1 MNLMIRGFDTSPQ
14 QTTTDD
20 AADAVD
26 AADNTDAADDSNDV
40 DDHDDAADATDAS
53 NGADADNDP
62 EIKKPS
68 HPCSTFCCFLDS
80 GTERKEAEAAASKE
94 SPII

>member
-20 AADAVD
+20 AADAAD
-26 AADNTDAADDSNDV
+26 AADNTDAADDAD
-40 DDHDDAADATDAS
+40 DDAD
-53 NGADADNDP
+53 DADNDP

-80 GTERKEAEAAASKE
+80 GTKRKEAEAAASKE